1 MGNFFQVHPK
11 EPIFAV
17 AEKGDEPIIFLY
29 VWPELTI
36 LSCLRHGTAK
46 QYSCIA
52 FR

>member
-29 VWPELTI
+29 VWPELNI